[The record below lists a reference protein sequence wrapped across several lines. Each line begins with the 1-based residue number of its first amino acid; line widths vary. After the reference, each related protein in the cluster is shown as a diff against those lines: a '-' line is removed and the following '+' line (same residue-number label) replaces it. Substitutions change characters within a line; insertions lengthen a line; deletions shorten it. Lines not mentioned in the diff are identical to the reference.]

1 MGNIAQQNSDF
12 TIITSDNPRY
22 EEPKEIIKDILEGID
37 RSKDNYMIIEDRKE
51 AIKEAIMK
59 AKKGDTILIAG
70 KGHENYQI
78 IKDEI
83 IDFDDKIIAKEI
95 MDNIEK

>member
-1 MGNIAQQNSDF
+1 MATFGLHIRTKPIQHR
-12 TIITSDNPRY
+12 IIFVESKDD
-22 EEPKEIIKDILEGID
+22 IIKDILEGID

-51 AIKEAIMK
+51 AIKEAITK